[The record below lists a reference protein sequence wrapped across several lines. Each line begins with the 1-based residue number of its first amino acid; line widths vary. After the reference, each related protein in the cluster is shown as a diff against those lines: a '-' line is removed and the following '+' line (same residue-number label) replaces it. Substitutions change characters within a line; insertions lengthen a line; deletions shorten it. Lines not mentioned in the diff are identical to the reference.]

1 MSRSNEEAREEA
13 HGEAC
18 EKAREKEIATRPPDY
33 SAPVTNQPLEGTV
46 VRLVRLS
53 PDHAEALFPSASD
66 PEVWRW
72 MPRARPETVVQLRE
86 WLGEMTADPTRRCFA
101 VQRRDDGTL
110 CDNLR

>member
-1 MSRSNEEAREEA
+1 M
-13 HGEAC
+13 
-18 EKAREKEIATRPPDY
+18 
-33 SAPVTNQPLEGTV
+33 TNQPLEGTV

-86 WLGEMTADPTRRCFA
+86 SATTATTAPPSGPCRR
-101 VQRRDDGTL
+101 RSWT
-110 CDNLR
+110 